1 MFDNEYEFEQ
11 VYEAFQPKI
20 HRYLTRMVGAEEA
33 EDLTQEVF
41 IKVGKALNTYRKE
54 AQMSTWIYRIATN
67 AAVDRMRNPSFRREV
82 VEKQPDSCLNK
93 TNRTEVK
100 ENEAGLSCQS
110 CLIDDQVVHKEMN
123 DCIRGVI
130 ENLPDNYRAVVIL
143 SQLEGLQNK
152 EIAEVLDL
160 SLDVVKARLHR
171 GKARL
176 KKELLNYCHFSWDER
191 NEFICDPKV
200 TIKNNNKG

>member
-20 HRYLTRMVGAEEA
+20 YRYLTRMVGAEEA

-54 AQMSTWIYRIATN
+54 SQMSTWIYRIATN

-93 TNRTEVK
+93 ANHTEVK

-110 CLIDDQVVHKEMN
+110 CLIEDQVVHKEMS

-152 EIAEVLDL
+152 EIAEILDL

-191 NEFICDPKV
+191 NEFTCDPKGTV
-200 TIKNNNKG
+200 KNNNKG